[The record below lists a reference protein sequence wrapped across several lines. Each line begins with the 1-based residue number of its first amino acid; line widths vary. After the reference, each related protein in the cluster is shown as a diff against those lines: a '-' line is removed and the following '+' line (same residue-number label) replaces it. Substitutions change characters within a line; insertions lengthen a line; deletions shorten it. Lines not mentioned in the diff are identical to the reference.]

1 MRRFVA
7 IMNGMENLP
16 LTTVWLVSSIMEA
29 RGKQDLWL
37 QKRPETLSALR
48 QQAVIQSVESSN
60 RIEGVTV
67 PADRLRPLLLE
78 NAHPRDRSEE
88 ELSGYRKALDWI
100 FKKAQQ
106 ETLTPRIILHLH
118 GMAQGGHSG
127 DAGQWKARDNEIVE
141 MLPNGER
148 RIRFVP
154 VKAKA
159 VPEAMKALCDDY
171 NTVIGDDNAIIPVA
185 IADLIFEFLCIHP
198 FRDGNGR
205 VSRLLT
211 TLLLEQH
218 GFSLC
223 RYVSLERL
231 IEESKGEYYSILE
244 RCSRG
249 WHEGANEL
257 IPWLNYLL
265 GVIRR
270 GYEELARQVESAA
283 EDIGKSELIRQTVM
297 RQPGAF
303 TLADIQATCT
313 SASGQLIKKVLA
325 QLKSDGKVSLAGR
338 GRGARWRVV
347 E

>member
-1 MRRFVA
+1 MRRFAA
-7 IMNGMENLP
+7 IMNSMENLP
-16 LTTVWLVSSIMEA
+16 LTTVWQVSSIMEA

-37 QKRPETLSALR
+37 QKRPETLTALR
-48 QQAVIQSVESSN
+48 QQAIIQSVESSN

-67 PADRLRPLLLE
+67 PAERLRPLLLE
-78 NAHPRDRSEE
+78 NARPRDRSEE
-88 ELSGYRKALDWI
+88 ELAGYRKAMDWI
-100 FKKAQQ
+100 FKKATR
-106 ETLTPRIILHLH
+106 EAIAPRIVLHLH
-118 GMAQGGHSG
+118 GLAQGGHSG
-127 DAGQWKARDNEIVE
+127 DAGRWKARDNEIVE
-141 MLPNGER
+141 LLPGGER

-159 VPEAMKALCDDY
+159 VPKAMKALCDDY
-171 NTVIGDDNAIIPVA
+171 NAVSGDDTAIIPVA
-185 IADLIFEFLCIHP
+185 IVVLVFEFLCIHP

-205 VSRLLT
+205 ISRLLT
-211 TLLLEQH
+211 TLLLERH

-231 IEESKGEYYSILE
+231 VEESKDEYYATLE
-244 RCSRG
+244 RRSQG
-249 WHEGANEL
+249 WHDGDNEI

-270 GYEELARQVESAA
+270 GYEELAQQVESA
-283 EDIGKSELIRQTVM
+283 EDIGKSDLIRQTVM

-303 TLADIQATCT
+303 ALADIQAACP
-313 SASGQLIKKVLA
+313 SVSVQLVKKVLA
-325 QLKSDGKVSLAGR
+325 QLKTDGKVSLAGR